1 VNSVVY
7 PVAPVL
13 LVDDNP
19 DVLTSFASSLRGHR
33 IGNIQLCG
41 GGAGVEGVVTK
52 GDIEVVLLD
61 LNMPGMGGESVLAML
76 TRLRPEV
83 PVIVVTGVDEAATA
97 VRCMKQ
103 GAFDYLVK
111 PVSGD
116 ALVAAVRR
124 AIDVREVRRENELL
138 REHVLS
144 DRLQHPE
151 AFSAIVTASRTM
163 RDVFRYIEA
172 IAVTSQPVLVS
183 GETGVGKEL
192 AARAIHDLSGRKG
205 RFVAVNIA
213 GVDDNVFA
221 DTIFGH
227 VRGAFTGAD
236 AVRKGLVE
244 QAEGGTLFL
253 DEIGELS
260 NASQVKLLRLLQERE
275 YFPVGS
281 DDVRHTTARV
291 IVATNRDLAKLA
303 DGQRFRADLFY
314 RLRLHHVEIPPL
326 RERPDDIPVLLR
338 HFLSKAADEFGK
350 TAPTVQ
356 PELMAVLRNYAFP
369 GNVREL
375 ESLVFDAVSH
385 HGGGVLSLTAF
396 SKIVGQVALR
406 GTRGTPC
413 QPGDGSFE
421 EAVAGLPRLPTMR
434 DAGQTLVREALRRT
448 NGNQTAAASLLGVT
462 RQTMNRQA
470 GIQRKGECKGD

>member
-1 VNSVVY
+1 VVY
-7 PVAPVL
+7 PAAPVL

-19 DVLTSFASSLRGHR
+19 DVLTSFAASLRGHR
-33 IGNIQLCG
+33 INNVQLCG
-41 GGAGVEGVVTK
+41 DGAGVEGVVTR
-52 GDIEVVLLD
+52 GDVEVVLLD
-61 LNMPGMGGESVLAML
+61 LNMPGMGGESVLGML
-76 TRLRPEV
+76 ARLRPEV

-111 PVSGD
+111 PVSGE

-124 AIDVREVRRENELL
+124 AVDVREVRRENESL

-144 DRLQHPE
+144 DKLQHPE
-151 AFSAIVTASRTM
+151 AFSAIVTASRAM
-163 RDVFRYIEA
+163 RDIFRYIEA

-192 AARAIHDLSGRKG
+192 VARAIHELSRRQG

-221 DTIFGH
+221 DTVFGH

-236 AVRKGLVE
+236 GVRKGLVE

-275 YFPVGS
+275 YFPVGA

-291 IVATNRDLAKLA
+291 IVATNRDLKKLA
-303 DGQRFRADLFY
+303 EERRFRADLFY
-314 RLRLHHVEIPPL
+314 RLRQHHVDIPPL
-326 RERPDDIPVLLR
+326 RERPEDVPVLLR
-338 HFLSKAADEFGK
+338 HFLSRAAGEFGK
-350 TAPTVQ
+350 TVPAVT
-356 PELMAVLRNYAFP
+356 PELMAVLRSYSFP

-385 HGGGVLSLTAF
+385 HGGGVLPLRAF
-396 SKIVGQVALR
+396 SKVVGQAASRGQRVA
-406 GTRGTPC
+406 
-413 QPGDGSFE
+413 PGSQGDTESFG
-421 EAVAGLPRLPTMR
+421 EAVAGLSRLPTMR
-434 DAGQTLVREALRRT
+434 CAVQALAREALRRV
-448 NGNQTAAASLLGVT
+448 NGNQTAAAYLLGVT

-470 GIQRKGECKGD
+470 AMQRKTECNGD